1 MRQTACLLLALLAAP
16 VAAARPAS
24 AQDAAAGEA
33 IWRNC
38 RACHQIGEGARNLVG
53 PELNGLFGRPAASVP
68 GFSFSPAMKNSGI
81 VWDEASFAEF
91 VQAPRMR
98 VPDTRMIF
106 PGIKSEQQIKDLTA
120 FIGQFGAD
128 GRKR

>member
-1 MRQTACLLLALLAAP
+1 MRQAAYLLPFAAWLLTAST
-16 VAAARPAS
+16 AS

-33 IWRNC
+33 VWRNC
-38 RACHQIGEGARNLVG
+38 RACHQVGEGARNLVG
-53 PELNGLFGRPAASVP
+53 PELNGLFGRPAGSVA

-81 VWDEASFAEF
+81 VWDETTFAEF
-91 VQAPRMR
+91 VQAPRAR

-106 PGIKSEQQIKDLTA
+106 AGIKTEQQIRDLTA
-120 FIGQFGAD
+120 FLSQFGEN